1 MLERLASSAPGVQ
14 LARVGPIIVS
24 VFNTM
29 PNKLSLEALNAA
41 QEVMIQTEP
50 RLLSLVIIPAMG
62 AVPSGVLPAQAN
74 DSERRTVV
82 SQSAGMAERF
92 EEHLVASA
100 VVILSTGVV
109 AVLARSFLAAM
120 SLVSRSR
127 RPMKTFKSV
136 KEATAWLTTVA
147 DAPAVPPGFLAD
159 IEGWLGELQGP
170 AKVSS
175 TRG

>member
-1 MLERLASSAPGVQ
+1 MLQRLPSSAPGVQ
-14 LARVGPIIVS
+14 LARIGPVIVS

-29 PNKLSLEALNAA
+29 PNKQSLEALSAA
-41 QEVMIQTEP
+41 QESMLQTEQ
-50 RLLSLVIIPAMG
+50 RILSFVIIPAMG
-62 AVPSGVLPAQAN
+62 ALPPGVLPAQAN
-74 DSERRTVV
+74 DTERRTVV

-120 SLVSRSR
+120 SLLSRSR

-136 KEATAWLTTVA
+136 KEAAAWLTTVPE
-147 DAPAVPPGFLAD
+147 APLVPPEFVAD
-159 IEGWLGELQGP
+159 LETWLGELQGA

-175 TRG
+175 TR